1 MNKDL
6 SNLIQLTSVEF
17 SYFDILLNLVV
28 CILATFII
36 RLIYNAFALTTT
48 NKEYFSRVFPLYSI
62 SIFLIIT
69 VIQSSLAL
77 SLGLV
82 GALSIIRFR
91 TAIKEPE
98 QLIYLLMSTGISI
111 GTGAG
116 QYRMVIAATVVFS
129 LLAILSSFS
138 RVKDQKDTV
147 LVIEVSDSIN
157 LDDIRNVLNTTTSS
171 HTYLSMK
178 KDSNSYSLTFSIIE
192 EQFDKLSY
200 GIKKLDSNCSIE
212 IYRPQ

>member
-17 SYFDILLNLVV
+17 SYFDILLNLAV

-36 RLIYNAFALTTT
+36 RLIYNRYALTAT

-62 SIFLIIT
+62 AIFLIIT

-116 QYRMVIAATVVFS
+116 QYRLVIAATVVFA

-157 LDDIRNVLNTTTSS
+157 LDEIRNVLNSATSS

-178 KDSNSYSLTFSIIE
+178 KDSNSFSVTFSIIE
-192 EQFDKLSY
+192 EQFDVLSN
-200 GIKKLDSNCSIE
+200 GMKKLDSNCSIE